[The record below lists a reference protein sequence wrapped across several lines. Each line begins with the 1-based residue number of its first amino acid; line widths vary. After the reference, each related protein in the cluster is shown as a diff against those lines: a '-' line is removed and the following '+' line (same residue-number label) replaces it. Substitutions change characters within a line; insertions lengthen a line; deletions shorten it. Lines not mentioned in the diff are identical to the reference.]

1 MGIGAAFATG
11 LVKGFSDNIDR
22 EQARRDKES
31 ARLAGYE
38 DAIAKAMMEETPNYA
53 GINAVRKMVTKA
65 RSQMDS
71 LEPIGPFGKRGR
83 DVVMDLTSLQSSL
96 ANVGDNRFINIG
108 SYRLMMSD
116 EIASRHNKDRSTP
129 VKKSRLEMDALIE
142 AVNTPEKRE
151 EFLKAFEG
159 NTDNLNALRRFY
171 LPHVNTLVSDL
182 QGENRTGKVNPET
195 AIREYQFFADLL
207 NLGIDGADLQLI
219 NATKKAF
226 AENSNSLTS
235 MVPTEG
241 DTPEDLSSVPELSVT
256 NTAAIRDFSSADV
269 NAIRILPVSAFTE
282 RGISIAGIDLIAST
296 QGRNRDVV
304 LRNFSKRF
312 NTEAEFMTGLKH
324 ATKIAEI
331 AKEGAELVFL
341 DEENAIEIGKYFES
355 NKELNNNSQ
364 LQVDIIQ
371 GLQGSILTPTDLK
384 LIAMKAKTLDDF
396 KVSDNLK
403 AAFEQTYGSTY
414 DDFQTRLR
422 SARTARQ
429 QLNDYKGAISGID
442 TVKDTVPDRLF
453 KAINSIFGDTGA
465 IDQIMGMIGPGETK
479 EDDIKLRSRLESIA
493 KGTNTSRSQRDTLA
507 FIIAANMARAEDQAG
522 RLSDA
527 DIARNLEKLAPKEG
541 TKLSERLS
549 VEEVIISIDRQLDT
563 LQGINSLVLE
573 DGRRG
578 FGVELQ
584 ERIDALTKR
593 DELLAVYNLSKY
605 RGDTEGLNLKNYNQ
619 AANLKESK
627 LFRPANPNYV
637 VTTDDKGTFYV
648 LDPASQVVVDQGKIG
663 TLTEKELVNEARS
676 QGTSAKQVEAQP
688 KVEALVDKAASES
701 QLEPKQTALPTKII
715 GTDPIVKTAIMEG
728 SNYRIGKGLYSVSI
742 NALGEDEYTLIP
754 EQGN

>member
-1 MGIGAAFATG
+1 
-11 LVKGFSDNIDR
+11 
-22 EQARRDKES
+22 
-31 ARLAGYE
+31 
-38 DAIAKAMMEETPNYA
+38 
-53 GINAVRKMVTKA
+53 
-65 RSQMDS
+65 
-71 LEPIGPFGKRGR
+71 
-83 DVVMDLTSLQSSL
+83 
-96 ANVGDNRFINIG
+96 
-108 SYRLMMSD
+108 
-116 EIASRHNKDRSTP
+116 
-129 VKKSRLEMDALIE
+129 
-142 AVNTPEKRE
+142 
-151 EFLKAFEG
+151 
-159 NTDNLNALRRFY
+159 
-171 LPHVNTLVSDL
+171 
-182 QGENRTGKVNPET
+182 
-195 AIREYQFFADLL
+195 
-207 NLGIDGADLQLI
+207 
-219 NATKKAF
+219 
-226 AENSNSLTS
+226 
-235 MVPTEG
+235 
-241 DTPEDLSSVPELSVT
+241 
-256 NTAAIRDFSSADV
+256 
-269 NAIRILPVSAFTE
+269 
-282 RGISIAGIDLIAST
+282 
-296 QGRNRDVV
+296 
-304 LRNFSKRF
+304 
-312 NTEAEFMTGLKH
+312 
-324 ATKIAEI
+324 
-331 AKEGAELVFL
+331 
-341 DEENAIEIGKYFES
+341 
-355 NKELNNNSQ
+355 
-364 LQVDIIQ
+364 
-371 GLQGSILTPTDLK
+371 
-384 LIAMKAKTLDDF
+384 
-396 KVSDNLK
+396 
-403 AAFEQTYGSTY
+403 
-414 DDFQTRLR
+414 
-422 SARTARQ
+422 
-429 QLNDYKGAISGID
+429 
-442 TVKDTVPDRLF
+442 
-453 KAINSIFGDTGA
+453 
-465 IDQIMGMIGPGETK
+465 MGMIGPGETK

-593 DELLAVYNLSKY
+593 DELLAMYNLSKY

-619 AANLKESK
+619 AATLKESK